1 MKKQIKRIILPLILI
16 ACFTAINFNH
26 LKAVDLQQEKA
37 QLLESIGVFSSS
49 NLYLVYLSLSLINEN
64 IVNDTQLEGYEEI
77 LDSIESINKLTED
90 NLKKIRKNVALS
102 DSDIE
107 FIDSIEKACITLK
120 EDASL
125 LNRYLKSD
133 KESDYELFFAKHTEA
148 GKYLEKLFNNK

>member
-1 MKKQIKRIILPLILI
+1 MKKHIKKTILPLILI
-16 ACFTAINFNH
+16 AFFAVIPFNQA
-26 LKAVDLQQEKA
+26 KAVDLQQEKA

-64 IVNDTQLEGYEEI
+64 IVNDLQLQGYDEI
-77 LDSIESINKLTED
+77 LDSVENINQLTED
-90 NLKKIRKNVALS
+90 NLKKIRKNVTLS
-102 DSDIE
+102 ESDLE
-107 FIDSIEKACITLK
+107 FIDNIEKACIALK

-125 LNRYLKSD
+125 LNRYLKSE

>member
-1 MKKQIKRIILPLILI
+1 MKKQIKKIIIPIILI
-16 ACFTAINFNH
+16 ACFAVMNFNQV
-26 LKAVDLQQEKA
+26 KAVDLHQEKA

-64 IVNDTQLEGYEEI
+64 IVNDMQLEGYEEI
-77 LDSIESINKLTED
+77 LDSIENINQLTED
-90 NLKKIRKNVALS
+90 NLKKIRKNVTLS

-125 LNRYLKSD
+125 LNSYLKSG
-133 KESDYELFFAKHTEA
+133 KESDYELFYAKHTEA